1 MSNALD
7 NLRSKFK
14 QISEIKSLLETHNLY
29 IEYMS
34 VAPEHVSYI
43 IPIEHLH
50 FKDGLVAVHE
60 GKDELLGTE
69 NEMKF
74 HCGLCIVGLQSGV
87 EFVAGQLPEAVR
99 EQVERCRVQGGDGK
113 MINLN
118 ILGLASPK
126 NG

>member
-1 MSNALD
+1 MSNALY

-14 QISEIKSLLETHNLY
+14 QISEIINLLETHNLY
-29 IEYMS
+29 VEYMS

-43 IPIEHLH
+43 IPIQSIVFER
-50 FKDGLVAVHE
+50 GYVAVHE
-60 GKDELLGTE
+60 GEDHYRGTE
-69 NEMKF
+69 YEVEFNG
-74 HCGLCIVGLQSGV
+74 GLCIVGLQSGA

-99 EQVERCRVQGGDGK
+99 EQVEKCRVQGGDGT